1 MLKHAGFPF
10 CYSIFNFFV
19 NKCFWTEIQSSS
31 RYTLLSC
38 CLVWEKLCCNTSG
51 NKTEK
56 KSKCEI
62 QIQVLLILTPYA
74 KVCTQKK
81 LWYKMIMFLSL
92 LVACYKMKFSGPRY
106 PQDITL
112 FFFPLNKAKPSCV
125 PHHIKLPGFFPIFPV
140 SLILWVKSQPGTKLS
155 SSELCS
161 YRSNVCNPAS
171 PSHNMS

>member
-1 MLKHAGFPF
+1 MLEHAGFPF

-38 CLVWEKLCCNTSG
+38 CLVWEKLCSNTSS

-74 KVCTQKK
+74 KVYTEEI
-81 LWYKMIMFLSL
+81 MIQDDNVSVTPCSL
-92 LVACYKMKFSGPRY
+92 LQDEVFRSSLSSGYHP
-106 PQDITL
+106 

-140 SLILWVKSQPGTKLS
+140 SLILRVKSQPGTKLS